1 MTTFSDATVKEVHDA
16 GAAWEITFSCHAC
29 IDIPY

>member
-16 GAAWEITFSCHAC
+16 GAAEITFSYRAR
-29 IDIPY
+29 IDIPC